1 MTLLQVVST
10 DCFLVNQNSCKT
22 SLSSYADK
30 KQIGIRSIDAH
41 RGIIYDRNKEILAM
55 SIPKKTLCIN
65 INRIYESYIK
75 NKINFDPLLN
85 KIDMSKKEF
94 NRIIR
99 NNKNKQE
106 YYLKRKLDDN
116 LARDID
122 KLKLP
127 HTYFINEYQR
137 VYLSGESFSNV
148 IGFTDIDDRGQEGI
162 ELAKNDTLK
171 SMPGLKKIRKDNLGR
186 NIQLLDVIKEAKNG
200 ADINLSFDK
209 RIQFI
214 GYKIL
219 EKNVRQQKAKSAS
232 LILVKNKTGEIIS
245 MINYPSF
252 NPQNRYE
259 YKGNK
264 IQNSVVTE
272 LFEPGSTI
280 KPFIIYAGLNNN
292 SANIDDIIDTS
303 SGFQLTNAPER
314 LMDYKDLGNLTIEG
328 ILEKSSNVGAAKIAK
343 NTKKKYIYADLQRLG
358 FGEDL
363 FIHLPGIQNG
373 TLKNY
378 HQWDEALHGTIGFG
392 YGMSTSLLHL
402 ANAYTILANHGR
414 KVQLTYE
421 KVTQP
426 VEYEH
431 VLDKNISIKILK
443 MMQTAVK
450 RGTGQEARLN
460 KYTVAGKTGTVRLN
474 KDGSYSKSNHNAI
487 FVGITPSSDPE
498 YVAAIIIR
506 DPKEGNT
513 SGGKNAAPIFREFMN
528 HALNILEVYPDI
540 K

>member
-1 MTLLQVVST
+1 
-10 DCFLVNQNSCKT
+10 
-22 SLSSYADK
+22 
-30 KQIGIRSIDAH
+30 
-41 RGIIYDRNKEILAM
+41 M

-65 INRIYESYIK
+65 INRIYDSYLK
-75 NKINFDPLLN
+75 NEININPLLD

-94 NRIIR
+94 NKIIR
-99 NNKNKQE
+99 NNKNKKE
-106 YYLKRKLDDN
+106 YYLKRKLNDDIVKDITKLN
-116 LARDID
+116 LPYI
-122 KLKLP
+122 
-127 HTYFINEYQR
+127 YFINEYQR

-148 IGFTDIDDRGQEGI
+148 IGFTNIDDTGQEGI
-162 ELAKNDTLK
+162 ELAKNDILK
-171 SMPGLKKIRKDNLGR
+171 SVSGLKKIRKDNLGR
-186 NIQLLDVIKEAKNG
+186 NIQLLEVIKEAKNG
-200 ADINLSFDK
+200 SDIHLSFDK

-219 EKNVRQQKAKSAS
+219 EKHVQRQKAKSAS
-232 LILVKNKTGEIIS
+232 LILIKNKTGEIIS

-252 NPQNRYE
+252 DPQNRHE

-264 IQNSVVTE
+264 IQNSIVTE

-280 KPFIIYAGLNNN
+280 KPFIIYSGLNNN
-292 SANIDDIIDTS
+292 SVNIKDTINTS
-303 SGFQLTNAPER
+303 SGFQLTNTSER

-328 ILEKSSNVGAAKIAK
+328 ILEKSSNVGAAKIARS
-343 NTKKKYIYADLQRLG
+343 TKKKNIYNDLQSLG

-363 FIHLPGIQNG
+363 FIQLPGIRNG
-373 TLKNY
+373 ILKSY
-378 HQWDEALHGTIGFG
+378 HQWDESLHGTIGFG

-402 ANAYTILANHGR
+402 AHAYTILANHGR

-421 KVTQP
+421 KVGGP
-426 VEYEH
+426 VEYEN
-431 VLDKNISIKILK
+431 VLDKDISIEILR
-443 MMQTAVK
+443 MMNTSVK
-450 RGTGQEARLN
+450 SGTGKEASLN
-460 KYTVAGKTGTVRLN
+460 KYTVSGKTGTVRLN
-474 KDGSYSKSNHNAI
+474 KKGKYSKFNHNAI

-506 DPKEGNT
+506 DPKKGNT

>member
-1 MTLLQVVST
+1 
-10 DCFLVNQNSCKT
+10 
-22 SLSSYADK
+22 
-30 KQIGIRSIDAH
+30 
-41 RGIIYDRNKEILAM
+41 M

-65 INRIYESYIK
+65 INRIYDLYIK
-75 NKINFDPLLN
+75 NEINFDPLLI
-85 KIDMSKKEF
+85 KIGMDKKEF
-94 NRIIR
+94 NKIIR

-116 LARDID
+116 LYTDIV
-122 KLKLP
+122 KLNLP
-127 HTYFINEYQR
+127 YTYFINEYQR

-148 IGFTDIDDRGQEGI
+148 IGFTDVDDKGQEGI
-162 ELAKNDTLK
+162 ELAKNDILK
-171 SMPGLKKIRKDNLGR
+171 SITGVKKIRKDNLGR

-200 ADINLSFDK
+200 TDIDLSFDK

-219 EKNVRQQKAKSAS
+219 EKHVQQQKAKSAS

-252 NPQNRYE
+252 NPQNRRE

-264 IQNSVVTE
+264 IQNLAVTE

-280 KPFIIYAGLNNN
+280 KPFIIYSGLNNN
-292 SANIDDIIDTS
+292 SANIDDVIDTS
-303 SGFQLTNAPER
+303 LGFQLTHSSER
-314 LMDYKDLGNLTIEG
+314 LVDYKDLGNLTIEG

-343 NTKKKYIYADLQRLG
+343 NTKKKYIYGDLQKLG

-363 FIHLPGIQNG
+363 FIQFPGIQNG
-373 TLKNY
+373 TLKSY

-421 KVTQP
+421 KATQP
-426 VEYEH
+426 AEYEH
-431 VLDKNISIKILK
+431 VLNKNISSIILK
-443 MMQTAVK
+443 MMQTAVQS
-450 RGTGQEARLN
+450 GTGQEASLN
-460 KYTVAGKTGTVRLN
+460 KYTVSGKTGTVRLN
-474 KDGSYSKSNHNAI
+474 KNGTYSRSNHNAI

-506 DPKEGNT
+506 DPKKGNT

-528 HALNILEVYPDI
+528 HALNILEVYPD
-540 K
+540 KK